1 MTHDRISHEL
11 AQLQLPLVVASFY
24 NDDEWSTGD
33 DDTIGNLAGAI
44 NHARLTGMAQLLVSS
59 SSFSNPCYKEERE
72 EKFNSN
78 TRALFDA
85 LALPDEQLDFA
96 PLKCVGDGLY
106 VFIITRKTKGEE
118 QPASSAEPA
127 P

>member
-1 MTHDRISHEL
+1 MTHDRISPEL
-11 AQLQLPLVVASFY
+11 ALRQLPLVTAAFY
-24 NDDEWSTGD
+24 CDDGWHTGD
-33 DDTIGNLAGAI
+33 DTMENLAAAI

-59 SSFSNPCYKEERE
+59 NCFSISYTKGEQE

-96 PLKCVGDGLY
+96 PLKCVGDKLY
-106 VFIITRKTKGEE
+106 VLTITRKTRGEK
-118 QPASSAEPA
+118 
-127 P
+127 